1 MFSGYVIMHSTDGT
15 LITASD
21 QHWLDAAV
29 ERFIK
34 SSRMRN
40 GYREARYGLV
50 TSFDVPK

>member
-1 MFSGYVIMHSTDGT
+1 MHSKDGT
-15 LITASD
+15 LITVSD
-21 QHWLDAAV
+21 QHWLDTAV

-40 GYREARYGLV
+40 GYREAQYRLI